1 MHCRLREEIK
11 NAILKYPRLFDE
23 HLHAGLERLA
33 ANSPEDF
40 LSLRSFQHLKTLLV
54 LQFFMQ
60 KKIEHALEEEKR
72 DHDLLFVKLFQ
83 SGSRICCAISFHS
96 SYSFNQE
103 KLLAIFHTLLP
114 GIQTVLNSSYMWF
127 HPILSYQ
134 FCYLEVEKMRGQG
147 LSTKDLRFYEKSIR
161 EQLLALSPL
170 TPTIFWPYNTEES
183 FRQVQFLQREMQN
196 PKELAHI
203 SILFQEQSLTALEFL
218 VHYARPRASNPIENS
233 LKKLP
238 HSFDFFFRFKK
249 FVSQPFPIEIGA
261 FSLKVP
267 SSVFDVRGSINLLYA
282 RRYIA
287 KYLEM
292 VCGPFRDYNGGL
304 FEKQQYHFEILRVN
318 LSDKI
323 PLFDLFAEKVFYAL
337 HPIEARLGLS
347 LKDAENLF
355 LAFSEILQSKET
367 YAVVHKNETVIVV
380 KNGQSTDILS
390 SVYREAA
397 ADTTAHAHLNLGTAD
412 YFCCLGP
419 HVSAEIPALLKQIN
433 SAQKK
438 MKPLRLSFQ
447 EGAPPSLNPHLSSGD
462 MRCRMLGKLL
472 FEGLIRLNSQG
483 EPEPAGAIDYYAS
496 EDGLRYRF
504 KLRNCFWSNGEK
516 VTAIDYVT
524 SWQRALRDGVSHPE
538 QLFVIKN
545 GRLFKEFKCD
555 GKKLGVCAEDSKT
568 LEIELEYPDPYFL
581 HKLAQPFFFPVF
593 GSMREPKWFN
603 GPYIIRHQTREG
615 LLLERNPYFWKADLP
630 YLEQIEIKWLNDME
644 SIYRMFQEGLT
655 DWIGDPLST
664 LSPGHAHTLQSQD
677 RLNNRKVNR
686 RFLVHFNT
694 QHPHLSHPNIR
705 HSLSLAIERSLICDK
720 IFPLST
726 PLFHLALPRENV
738 QELFTSAI
746 QELHLSQEM
755 FPALTFTYSH
765 QTGREELAQ
774 FLQSIWQEQF
784 GISVRLEKVEWN
796 LFRNKLEKG
805 EFEIAG
811 TIQETLENAPL
822 EFLERFEGPSSWNFS
837 QWQNP
842 GYRDFLNQARVATE
856 SGKQL
861 ELQNKAEAILS
872 AEAPFTPLFRCSHL
886 FAHHKGLQNYFFDQ
900 EGCVDFSQA
909 YFMEQ

>member
-1 MHCRLREEIK
+1 MHGRLKHEIK
-11 NAILKYPRLFDE
+11 KSIEKYPRLLDTR
-23 HLHAGLERLA
+23 LHAGLERLS
-33 ANSPEDF
+33 ANSPDDF
-40 LSLRSFQHLKTLLV
+40 LRSRTFKHLKTLLAV
-54 LQFFMQ
+54 QFFTQ
-60 KKIEHALEEEKR
+60 KKMEQALEEENR
-72 DHDLLFVKLFQ
+72 EQDLLFVKLFQ
-83 SGSRICCAISFHS
+83 INSRICCAVSFHS
-96 SYSFNQE
+96 SYNFNQE
-103 KLLAIFHTLLP
+103 QLLAIFHTLLP

-127 HPILSYQ
+127 HPVLSYQ
-134 FCYLEVEKMRGQG
+134 FCYIEVEKMRGQG
-147 LSTKDLRFYEKSIR
+147 LSTKELRLLEKSIR

-170 TPTIFWPYNTEES
+170 TPTIFWPYNAEES
-183 FRQVQFLQREMQN
+183 YRQVQFLQREMQS
-196 PKELAHI
+196 PTELAHI
-203 SILFQEQSLTALEFL
+203 SILFLEQTLNSLEFL
-218 VHYARPRASNPIENS
+218 IHYARPKDSNPLEEA
-233 LKKLP
+233 LKRLP

-337 HPIEARLGLS
+337 HPIEARLSLS

-355 LAFSEILQSKET
+355 LAFSEILQTKES
-367 YAVVHKNETVIVV
+367 YALVRRGESVIVV
-380 KNGQSTDILS
+380 KNGHSTDTLS

-397 ADTTAHAHLNLGTAD
+397 EGTTAHAHLNLGTAG

-419 HVSAEIPALLKQIN
+419 HVGAQIPALLTQKT
-433 SAQKK
+433 SEQKK
-438 MKPLRLSFQ
+438 MRPLRLSFQ

-472 FEGLIRLNSQG
+472 FEGLMRLNAQG
-483 EPEPAGAIDYYAS
+483 EPEPAGAIEYYAS
-496 EDGLRYRF
+496 EDGLRYTF
-504 KLRNCFWSNGEK
+504 KLRPCFWSNGEK

-545 GRLFKEFKCD
+545 GRLFKEFMCD
-555 GKKLGVCAEDSKT
+555 GKKLGVRAEDSKT
-568 LEIELEYPDPYFL
+568 LEIELEHPDLYFL

-615 LLLERNPYFWKADLP
+615 LLLERNPYFWKTHLP
-630 YLEQIEIKWLNDME
+630 FLEQIEIKWLGDME
-644 SIYRMFQEGLT
+644 TIFRMFQEGQN
-655 DWIGDPLST
+655 DWVGDPLST
-664 LSPGHAHTLQSQD
+664 LSLGHVQLLQDQKRLHT
-677 RLNNRKVNR
+677 RKVNR

-694 QHPHLSHPNIR
+694 KLLHLSHPNIR
-705 HSLSLAIERSLICDK
+705 HALSLAIERSLVCDK
-720 IFPLST
+720 IFPFSV

-738 QELFTSAI
+738 QELFALGLK
-746 QELHLSQEM
+746 EMHLSKES
-755 FPALTFTYSH
+755 FPPLTFSYSH
-765 QTGREELAQ
+765 QTGREALAQ
-774 FLQSIWQEQF
+774 YLQSTWEQQF
-784 GISVRLEKVEWN
+784 GISVRLERIEWN
-796 LFRNKLEKG
+796 SFRHKLEKG

-822 EFLERFEGPSSWNFS
+822 EFLDRFEGSSSWNFS
-837 QWQNP
+837 QWQHP
-842 GYRDFLNQARVATE
+842 GYRTFLKQACSATE
-856 SGKQL
+856 TGQQL
-861 ELQNKAEAILS
+861 ELQNKAEALLC
-872 AEAPFTPLFRCSHL
+872 AEAPFTPLSRCSHL
-886 FAHHKGLQNYFFDQ
+886 FAHHQGLQNYFFDQ

-909 YFMEQ
+909 YFTE